1 MLGFFY
7 KKTGYLLHCRLYLAQ
22 MHTVALKCYQYIP
35 CFRQDFVIPGVNDP
49 IHTVERQV
57 LTHLRL
63 VLTPPEFLPISHR
76 GA

>member
-1 MLGFFY
+1 MPVL
-7 KKTGYLLHCRLYLAQ
+7 
-22 MHTVALKCYQYIP
+22 VASTKIMM
-35 CFRQDFVIPGVNDP
+35 R
-49 IHTVERQV
+49 TVERQV

>member
-1 MLGFFY
+1 ME
-7 KKTGYLLHCRLYLAQ
+7 KNTKLHIQMNAIKWHFLQICRTQ
-22 MHTVALKCYQYIP
+22 STTLKY
-35 CFRQDFVIPGVNDP
+35 
-49 IHTVERQV
+49 TVERQV